1 MQNPTS
7 ASSETPETPKTKVA
21 LPVVAALA
29 LCGILAGGN
38 IYLLNKTG
46 SLEGQIKDLSSS
58 VKTELTDAQKEYLVR
73 GAEVNKVTSELRQK
87 IEETGVRSQRA
98 AQQATSSASAAAK
111 KYSEELNKKIAEQ
124 EQTLQEN
131 HRLLT
136 AQLGEMRTEAGQTT
150 EKVNGVATDV
160 TTVKTEVAQ
169 TKSDI
174 EKTLSD
180 LRSVRGDLGVQS
192 GLIATNSKE
201 LAALRALGERDYVE
215 FELTK
220 TKAPQKVGDVAL
232 QLKKSDLKRNRYTLE
247 LIANDKRMEKRD
259 RSVNEPVQFYMAK
272 ARIPY
277 ELVVNEVK
285 NDRIVGYLAAPK
297 VRDPR

>member
-1 MQNPTS
+1 MQNTTTV
-7 ASSETPETPKTKVA
+7 SSEAPKSKVN
-21 LPVVAALA
+21 LPATAALA

-46 SLEGQIKDLSSS
+46 NLENQIKEVSTS
-58 VKTELTDAQKEYLVR
+58 VKSDMTDAQKESLVR
-73 GAEVNKVTSELRQK
+73 GAEVNKVTAELRQK
-87 IEETGVRSQRA
+87 IEETGVQSQRA
-98 AQQATSSASAAAK
+98 AQQAASNASSAAR
-111 KYSEELNKKIAEQ
+111 KYSEELKKKIAEQ

-136 AQLGEMRTEAGQTT
+136 AQLGEMRQEAGQTT
-150 EKVNGVATDV
+150 DKVNGVATDV
-160 TTVKTEVAQ
+160 TNVKTEVAQ

-174 EKTLSD
+174 EKTLAD

-220 TKAPQKVGDVAL
+220 TKAPQRVGDVAL

-247 LIANDKRMEKRD
+247 LIANDKHVEKKD

-297 VRDPR
+297 VRESR

>member
-7 ASSETPETPKTKVA
+7 ASSETPKSKVT

-29 LCGILAGGN
+29 VCGLLAGGN
-38 IYLLNKTG
+38 IYLMNRTG
-46 SLEGQIKDLSSS
+46 NLETQIKDLSSS
-58 VKTELTDAQKEYLVR
+58 VKTEMTDAQKESLVR

-98 AQQATSSASAAAK
+98 AQQAASHASSAAK
-111 KYSEELNKKIAEQ
+111 KYSEELNKKIVEQ

-136 AQLGEMRTEAGQTT
+136 AQLGEMRQEAGQTN
-150 EKVNGVATDV
+150 EKVTGVATDV
-160 TTVKTEVAQ
+160 TNVKTEVAQ

-174 EKTLSD
+174 EKTLAD

-220 TKAPQKVGDVAL
+220 SKAPQRVGDVAL

-247 LIANDKRMEKRD
+247 LIANDKHVEKKD

-297 VRDPR
+297 VRESR